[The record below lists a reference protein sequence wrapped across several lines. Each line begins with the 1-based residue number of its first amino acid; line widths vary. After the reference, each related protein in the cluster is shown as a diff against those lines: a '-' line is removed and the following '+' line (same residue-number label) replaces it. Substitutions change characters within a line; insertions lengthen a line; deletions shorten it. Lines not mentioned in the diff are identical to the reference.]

1 MSLKTLYIARNG
13 AYVYKEA
20 LRFIIRY
27 QGEVIQE
34 VPIHSIGQMVLIG
47 KVEMTHDAIILA
59 HRHEIDVLYL
69 SQKGDLKAHLFPYN
83 QKLIVARKKQ
93 YEVGERRS
101 IQVARG
107 IIQAKL
113 RNARTVLMKY
123 ERRSCEELGNHT
135 RELKSY
141 INRVKDTQTIGELR
155 GLEGIS
161 AKIYY
166 QAMGLLLKQELGFKG
181 RNRRPPRD
189 PVNAMLSFGYVMLY
203 QRVARAIGLYGL
215 DPYLGHLH
223 EPKDRRLSLALDL
236 MEEFRSIIVDRAV
249 LSLVNRVVVTCLD
262 FEKTDEG
269 GVRMNSKAI
278 ACLVKEFESRMEQ
291 VIHYP
296 PLGKDLPWK
305 YIIQK
310 QVGIYRRMLFGEM
323 DQYEGFVVR

>member
-47 KVEMTHDAIILA
+47 KVEMTHDAIMLA
-59 HRHEIDVLYL
+59 YRNEIDILYL
-69 SQKGDLKAHLFPYN
+69 SQKGDLKAHIFAFN
-83 QKLIVARKKQ
+83 QKLIRARKTQ
-93 YEVGERRS
+93 CEASDRRALE
-101 IQVARG
+101 IAR
-107 IIQAKL
+107 IIVETKL
-113 RNARTVLMKY
+113 RNSRTVLMKY
-123 ERRSCEELGNHT
+123 ERRTSEELGT
-135 RELKSY
+135 RIRELKTY
-141 INRVKDTQTIGELR
+141 IGKVKTAACLDELR
-155 GLEGIS
+155 GIEGVGARVYFQALEI
-161 AKIYY
+161 
-166 QAMGLLLKQELGFKG
+166 LLKQEMGFKG

-189 PVNAMLSFGYVMLY
+189 PVNAMLSFGYVLLY
-203 QRVARAIGLYGL
+203 QRVARSIGLYGL

-249 LSLVNRVVVTCLD
+249 LSLVNKVVVTVHD
-262 FEKTDEG
+262 FQNTEDS
-269 GVRMNSKAI
+269 GVRMSQKAI
-278 ACLVKEFESRMEQ
+278 ACLIKEFEMRMEQ
-291 VIHYP
+291 TIHYP

-310 QVGIYRRMLFGEM
+310 QVGIYRRMLFEEISS
-323 DQYEGFVVR
+323 YEGFVVR